1 MVRLRET
8 EVILRLCIVV
18 LLLLTSLLV
27 GLSSETEEVAYIH
40 KKVTFRYLIALQ
52 VGLYIDVVVAAY
64 NMVQLGFGWYSSE
77 QKTSNSKW
85 LSYLL
90 DQTAAYVVF
99 AGTSAAAQHSLLVV
113 TGSRELQWMKWCS
126 KFTRFC
132 FQIGSAIA
140 LNYIAVALLLIL
152 SSLSSFNLFRLY
164 SPKRY
169 FQFKSSS
176 S

>member
-8 EVILRLCIVV
+8 ELLLRLCIVFF
-18 LLLLTSLLV
+18 LLLTSFLV
-27 GLSSETEEVAYIH
+27 GLDSQTKEVAYIH
-40 KKVTFRYLIALQ
+40 KKVTFRDLFALE
-52 VGLYIDVVVAAY
+52 VELYIDVVVAAY
-64 NMVQLGFGWYSSE
+64 NIVQLGFGWFGAG
-77 QKTSNSKW
+77 QKTTNSKW

-90 DQTAAYVVF
+90 DQTAVYVMF

-132 FQIGSAIA
+132 FQIGSAIV
-140 LNYIAVALLLIL
+140 LNYIAAILMIIL
-152 SSLSSFNLFRLY
+152 SFLSAFNLFRLY

-169 FQFKSSS
+169 FHFKSSS
-176 S
+176 